1 MSDRPFITSEVCPV
15 LTKDLKGTLNATWHI
30 NSGEY
35 DPVEATYRLMNCG
48 EETFAAVYRAIAAAK
63 QTVDIVCWG
72 FQPSMYFIRD
82 GSASLSIGQLLER
95 KAAEGVRI
103 KVLGWDMDVM
113 GFNPVGLAGEANLP
127 GRTGVANRNQTKRL
141 DDTRAYSQEGRFTS
155 TDAQYAYDRY
165 WFGLYMDKQDNVPIH
180 PRYQNHPGV
189 SQQQQHL
196 QRQQNAPLRF
206 RGRGFG
212 PLERLEILWRMRY
225 RNLMPAS
232 VTSAMLNAAFPTHH
246 QKCVLVDYGL
256 PERAIGFVMGH
267 NMLDEYWDTE
277 AHSCRATTPDRGRNG
292 AYPRQ
297 DISAVVS
304 GPVLY
309 YLHKNF
315 VEGWQDVTGEDLAR
329 DPARQAAS
337 ARYHSEDNAQR
348 CALLRRDQGQV
359 TKAQILR
366 TQSQK
371 NVRDIAALY
380 TRMLKNA
387 TRLVYVENQ
396 YFRWLPFA
404 DEIKKVAARL
414 AAAGADP
421 GKYGNLNLFVIT
433 NSSDEGVG
441 PGRRSAP
448 ARWHVKRPKKTTS
461 NKPYCPAPFPA
472 SAFMC
477 AAWWPR
483 TPPAISQTCT
493 APYPPI
499 PGNRWPC
506 VMTLRPT
513 LPHAS

>member
-1 MSDRPFITSEVCPV
+1 
-15 LTKDLKGTLNATWHI
+15 
-30 NSGEY
+30 
-35 DPVEATYRLMNCG
+35 
-48 EETFAAVYRAIAAAK
+48 
-63 QTVDIVCWG
+63 
-72 FQPSMYFIRD
+72 MYFIRD

-113 GFNPVGLAGEANLP
+113 GFNPWFGREANLP
-127 GRTGVANRNQTKRL
+127 GRLVWPTAIRTKRL

-165 WFGLYMDKQDNVPIH
+165 WFGLYMDKPDNVPIH

-189 SQQQQHL
+189 SQQQQHC
-196 QRQQNAPLRF
+196 NGNKMPLALSWPWVF
-206 RGRGFG
+206 

-246 QKCVLVDYGL
+246 QKCAGGL
-256 PERAIGFVMGH
+256 WPPERAIGFVMGH

-277 AHSCRATTPDRGRNG
+277 AHPVVPPPRIGAVTEPIHARISPPWSAARAVLSAQEFCRG
-292 AYPRQ
+292 
-297 DISAVVS
+297 
-304 GPVLY
+304 
-309 YLHKNF
+309 
-315 VEGWQDVTGEDLAR
+315 LAR
-329 DPARQAAS
+329 CHRRGPGATPPARPP
-337 ARYHSEDNAQR
+337 ARLPREDNAQR

-371 NVRDIAALY
+371 RPGYCRPLHPHAEKRHPPGVCGKPVFPLAAL
-380 TRMLKNA
+380 
-387 TRLVYVENQ
+387 
-396 YFRWLPFA
+396 

-441 PGRRSAP
+441 AGILNTYKLLDSLGRADTIPNVARSQEIDWRRQQLQEAKATQAKLESQLNRSAAHYPRVSPGHEELLKQVNEAREAVPKARRRSAP
-448 ARWHVKRPKKTTS
+448 ARWHVKRPKNHQQQAIRRRHSRPQHSCVQPGGPGLPGYQPDVYRPT
-461 NKPYCPAPFPA
+461 PANPRQSLAMRYDPQADAPA
-472 SAFMC
+472 S
-477 AAWWPR
+477 
-483 TPPAISQTCT
+483 
-493 APYPPI
+493 
-499 PGNRWPC
+499 
-506 VMTLRPT
+506 
-513 LPHAS
+513 